1 MIVIDIK
8 SSMPLVE
15 EAMDELVRMLSFYTG
30 KQKVVKILHGYGSTG
45 VGGAIKKATHRLLSQ
60 WRSSKRIMAYIP
72 GEGFDLNSGYQEA
85 IHTYKDLIR
94 NDSDYG
100 HSNDGITY
108 VILK

>member
-1 MIVIDIK
+1 MVIIDIK
-8 SSMPLVE
+8 SNMPLVE
-15 EAMDELVRMLSFYTG
+15 EAMSELTQMLSFYTG

-45 VGGAIKKATHRLLSQ
+45 VGGSIKKATHRILSQ
-60 WRSSKRIMAYIP
+60 WKSLKRIKAFIP
-72 GEGFDLNSGYQEA
+72 GEGFDLNSGYQEV

-94 NDSDYG
+94 NDSDYR